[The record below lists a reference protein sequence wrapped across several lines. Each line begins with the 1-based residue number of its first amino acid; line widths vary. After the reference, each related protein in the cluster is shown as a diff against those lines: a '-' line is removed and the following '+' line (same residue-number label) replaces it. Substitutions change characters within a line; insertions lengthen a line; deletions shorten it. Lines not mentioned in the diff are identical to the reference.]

1 MRDVGALKKAEDVS
15 RVLESAGDKHE
26 QLLQKVPRLQR
37 QYDARIGLT
46 LYYISRLLRALSR

>member
-1 MRDVGALKKAEDVS
+1 MSGLKKAEDVS

-46 LYYISRLLRALSR
+46 LYYI